1 MWEFRPIGKYY
12 ELLVDGDSIY
22 LCRKQDTIIQAVLED
37 LCKRHN
43 TEMAKYENLDVEIT
57 SCDEAYL
64 NGLEDGKEEAA
75 QERYNAGYDEGY
87 QLGKADGYGEGYR
100 RGLADALGKDEKKK
114 KNGEHG
120 RNNNLSNVPHKFILS
135 SCFHY
140 NSKRLVAR
148 ILDLFSLCSVSC
160 LSSRDSIC
168 ITNAA

>member
-43 TEMAKYENLDVEIT
+43 AEMAKYENLDVEIT

-75 QERYNAGYDEGY
+75 QERYDAGYDEGY
-87 QLGKADGYGEGYR
+87 QMGKTDGYDLGYR
-100 RGLADALGKDEKKK
+100 RGLADAIACEDKL
-114 KNGEHG
+114 
-120 RNNNLSNVPHKFILS
+120 
-135 SCFHY
+135 
-140 NSKRLVAR
+140 
-148 ILDLFSLCSVSC
+148 
-160 LSSRDSIC
+160 
-168 ITNAA
+168 T